1 MSDDLVKRLRQYP
14 DVKLPNEAADR
25 IEKLEAE
32 VKRLVKSRN
41 KWGKLY
47 NQTLEKLRL
56 SVMSDSEYV
65 KIIEEKCAE
74 QADRIEKLEAA
85 LRKYAD
91 EEYNGYNADGA
102 HARKALEGK
111 DE

>member
-1 MSDDLVKRLRQYP
+1 MTNGLGKIFTAYIENNKKYDYEIGLAVERMGLKSLNIIFEKQ
-14 DVKLPNEAADR
+14 AADR

-32 VKRLVKSRN
+32 VKRLIKSRN

-65 KIIEEKCAE
+65 KIIDEKCAE
-74 QADRIEKLEAA
+74 QASRIEQLEAA
-85 LRKYAD
+85 LR
-91 EEYNGYNADGA
+91 EIP
-102 HARKALEGK
+102 
-111 DE
+111 